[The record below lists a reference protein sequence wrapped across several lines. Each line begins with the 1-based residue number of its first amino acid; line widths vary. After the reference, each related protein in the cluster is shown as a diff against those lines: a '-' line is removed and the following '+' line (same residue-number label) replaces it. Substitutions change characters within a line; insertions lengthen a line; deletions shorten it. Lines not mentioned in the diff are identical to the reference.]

1 MSAAAP
7 VESLLDEADQAL
19 LGGLGQRLRDAR
31 GRCDLTRR
39 DLALRSQVSERY
51 LAQLEAGHANPSV
64 LVLARLAEAL
74 GETLTSLLEEAPA
87 QDIELTLLVQWLQR
101 QPAASL
107 RAIRMRLQKEAVRT
121 GAKRSERIALLGL
134 RGAGKS
140 TLGSRL
146 ARALEVPFFELDQ
159 EIEREAGTSLA
170 DIFLLNGEAG
180 YRRHERNCLE
190 RLLQGHERCVIA
202 TGGSLVTEPA
212 TFELLRSA
220 CTCVWLKALPEEHMA
235 RVLAQG
241 DTRPM
246 AGNAAAMEDLQRI
259 LRQRAPLYAL
269 ADCVVDTAD
278 VDLDTSYTRL
288 LAAATQQP

>member
-1 MSAAAP
+1 MSVTAS
-7 VESLLDEADQAL
+7 VESLLDDADQAL
-19 LGGLGQRLRDAR
+19 LAGLGQRLRDAR

-51 LAQLEAGHANPSV
+51 LAQLETGHANPSV

-87 QDIELTLLVQWLQR
+87 QDIELTLLMQWLKP

-107 RAIRMRLQKEAVRT
+107 RALRLRLQKEAIGS

-140 TLGSRL
+140 TLGTRL

-159 EIEREAGTSLA
+159 EIEREAGTSLS

-246 AGNAAAMEDLQRI
+246 AGSTAAMEDLQRI
-259 LRQRAPLYAL
+259 LRQREPLYAQ
-269 ADCVVDTAD
+269 AD
-278 VDLDTSYTRL
+278 VVVETAKLDLETSYTRL
-288 LAAATQQP
+288 LTAVVPHP